1 LFREI
6 MLKHCDS
13 EFIFAPAFS
22 DRTFSNRRYLSF
34 IASAFSSGRHRF
46 RARLRPEFSR
56 KKHRMKRIELD
67 IVALSHSV
75 TQSHNY
81 AVVLGERRGQRRLPI
96 VIGSFEAQA
105 IAVAMER
112 MVPNRPLT
120 HDLFKNTLDTF
131 NIQLREVVINNLLDG
146 IFYARLVCVKNGEV
160 YEIDSRTSDAIAM
173 AVRFDCPIY
182 TYEFILEAAGVVLE
196 EQEEESGAASPATGS
211 EAKRMPSPKI
221 ESEAL
226 ETLSVDALQRKL
238 TEVLESEDYEMAARI
253 RDELKRREQKG

>member
-1 LFREI
+1 
-6 MLKHCDS
+6 
-13 EFIFAPAFS
+13 
-22 DRTFSNRRYLSF
+22 
-34 IASAFSSGRHRF
+34 
-46 RARLRPEFSR
+46 
-56 KKHRMKRIELD
+56 MKRIELD

-131 NIQLREVVINNLLDG
+131 NIELREVVINNLLDG
-146 IFYARLVCVKNGEV
+146 IFYARLVCVKSGEV
-160 YEIDSRTSDAIAM
+160 FEIDSRTSDAIAM

-182 TYEFILEAAGVVLE
+182 TYDFILEAAGVVLE
-196 EQEEESGAASPATGS
+196 DQEDEEGVARPQPAPQPVIDS
-211 EAKRMPSPKI
+211 S
-221 ESEAL
+221 AL
-226 ETLSVDALQRKL
+226 ETYSAESLQVRL
-238 TEVLESEDYEMAARI
+238 QEVLEAEDYETAAKI
-253 RDELKRREQKG
+253 RDELKRREQKQ

>member
-1 LFREI
+1 
-6 MLKHCDS
+6 
-13 EFIFAPAFS
+13 
-22 DRTFSNRRYLSF
+22 
-34 IASAFSSGRHRF
+34 
-46 RARLRPEFSR
+46 
-56 KKHRMKRIELD
+56 MKRIELD

-131 NIQLREVVINNLLDG
+131 NIELREVVINNLLDG

-160 YEIDSRTSDAIAM
+160 FEIDSRTSDAIAM

-182 TYEFILEAAGVVLE
+182 TYDFILEAAGVVLE
-196 EQEEESGAASPATGS
+196 EQEEEERAGRPQMASGQPVIDSN
-211 EAKRMPSPKI
+211 
-221 ESEAL
+221 AL
-226 ETLSVDALQRKL
+226 ETYSAESLQRRL
-238 TEVLESEDYEMAARI
+238 QEVLDAEDYETAAKI
-253 RDELKRREQKG
+253 RDELKRREQKQ